1 MININDT
8 EISQYLRILGDL
20 SGDVETKLYKYMRK
34 YGQGTRIQVGRYLL
48 EVRQTERGAN
58 AVDLNG
64 THVLRAN
71 VADAIDALGELKGLI
86 NETY

>member
-8 EISQYLRILGDL
+8 EISQYLRRLGEL
-20 SGDVETKLYKYMRK
+20 SGDVESKLYKYMRK

-48 EVRQTERGAN
+48 EVRQTEHGAN
-58 AVDLNG
+58 AVYLNG

-71 VADAIDALGELKGLI
+71 VADAIDALEALKNLI

>member
-58 AVDLNG
+58 AVYLNG

>member
-8 EISQYLRILGDL
+8 EISQYLRRLGEL
-20 SGDVETKLYKYMRK
+20 SGDVESKLYKYMRK

-48 EVRQTERGAN
+48 EVRQTEHGAN
-58 AVDLNG
+58 AVYLNG

-71 VADAIDALGELKGLI
+71 VADAIDALEALMNLI

>member
-8 EISQYLRILGDL
+8 EISQCWRELVDFSSKI
-20 SGDVETKLYKYMRK
+20 ETKLYKYMRK

-48 EVRQTERGAN
+48 EVRQTEHGAN
-58 AVDLNG
+58 AVYLNG

-71 VADAIDALGELKGLI
+71 VADAIDALEALKNLI